1 MGRVILHLAERAAWD
16 RAALDGAYRGDTLD
30 TEGFI
35 HCSYPHQVV
44 RVADALFAGRR
55 DLVLL
60 VIDADR
66 LSAPLRDESFEPGGE
81 AFPHVYGPL
90 EMDAVAQVLP
100 FEPSR
105 EGRFRLP
112 FGAMPDDWYATED
125 EWHEGVRAWLEP
137 SYLAATDEYG
147 GSGFGGGAARW
158 EAERRP
164 IAEAIDCDG
173 SFLDI
178 GCANGLLLE
187 SLVRWSVE
195 GGHHI
200 EPFGLDISDRLAKLA
215 RERIGAERVFVG
227 NVMTW
232 DPPRRFD
239 YVRTELAYV
248 PTHRGADLVD
258 RLLRRFLSEQG
269 RLIVCSYGSSS
280 RARPAQDVAAALRE
294 WGYVVDGIATA
305 ERDGIVV
312 TRVAWLSPT
321 GS

>member
-1 MGRVILHLAERAAWD
+1 VARVILHIAERAAWA
-16 RAALDGAYRGDTLD
+16 RAVREGVYRGDTLD

-44 RVADALFAGRR
+44 RVADAVFSGRTG
-55 DLVLL
+55 LALL
-60 VIDADR
+60 VIDVGR
-66 LSAPLRDESFEPGGE
+66 LSSPLRDEAFEPGGE

-90 EMDAVAQVLP
+90 DVDAVIEVLP
-100 FEPSR
+100 FEPGR
-105 EGRFRLP
+105 DGRFRLP
-112 FGAMPDDWYATED
+112 HGAMPDNWYATED
-125 EWHEGVRAWLEP
+125 EWFDGVRAWLEP

-147 GSGFGGGAARW
+147 GSGFGGGADRW

-164 IAEAIDCDG
+164 IAETIDHDG

-187 SLVRWSVE
+187 SVVRWASDR
-195 GGHHI
+195 GHRI
-200 EPFGLDISDRLAKLA
+200 EPFGLDISERLASLA
-215 RERIGAERVFVG
+215 RERIGPDQVFVG

-248 PTHRGADLVD
+248 PTNRRADLVD
-258 RLLRRFLSEQG
+258 RLLRTFLTDRG
-269 RLIVCSYGSSS
+269 RLIVSSYGSSS
-280 RARPAQDVAAALRE
+280 RGQPAQDVQTELHAC
-294 WGYVVDGIATA
+294 GYPVDGTASA
-305 ERDGIVV
+305 ERDGVVV